1 MRWLAHLVFS
11 SPGVTTEDESD
22 DEEAEIDPSNFQ
34 TLDVGSPFDFA
45 AQGVL
50 YLPKHLT

>member
-1 MRWLAHLVFS
+1 MARSLGFLA
-11 SPGVTTEDESD
+11 PGVTTEDEGD

-34 TLDVGSPFDFA
+34 TLDVGSPCDFA

-50 YLPKHLT
+50 YLPKHLP